1 VARPAR
7 APAPFA
13 GALLAY
19 VAVAYGFTWLVMETL
34 HVEPL
39 AAFGPT
45 LAALVVIVAS
55 RLRRAAAPGSA
66 DDLAEWRASL
76 VRWPATRAGRWLTF
90 ASPFGFLAVALLAV
104 VAAPGDTDWRKLAN
118 GPLTTPTGLLELLV
132 VGSLLQALGEEPGW
146 RGWFLPRLR
155 ERLGPFA
162 ATLVLFPVWLFW
174 HLPMFLARPEFG
186 PAQFAGFALG
196 ILSAAVWMT
205 AIYELTKSTLAAIAW
220 HLLINATRGVAL
232 AVSTPAFLSY
242 GMAVTVGAAAIAVIA
257 WRRRRMDDSPMSRG
271 GAVPWARRQE

>member
-1 VARPAR
+1 VAEA
-7 APAPFA
+7 
-13 GALLAY
+13 ALL
-19 VAVAYGFTWLVMETL
+19 VM
-34 HVEPL
+34 L
-39 AAFGPT
+39 AWRA
-45 LAALVVIVAS
+45 
-55 RLRRAAAPGSA
+55 RRAATPGSA

-90 ASPFGFLAVALLAV
+90 ASPFGFHAVALLAV
-104 VAAPGDTDWRKLAN
+104 AAAPGELDWTRLAN
-118 GPLTTPTGLLELLV
+118 GPLATPAGLIELLV
-132 VGSLLQALGEEPGW
+132 VGALLQSLGEEPGW
-146 RGWFLPRLR
+146 RGWFLPKLR

-186 PAQFAGFALG
+186 LPQFGGFALG

-232 AVSTPAFLSY
+232 AISTPAFLSY
-242 GMAVTVGAAAIAVIA
+242 GMAVTLGAVAIAVVA
-257 WRRRRMDDSPMSRG
+257 WRRSRSS
-271 GAVPWARRQE
+271 